1 MKIINDDCINIEMK
15 ADVIH
20 LGYIGNTIDFLEHTH
35 NCLNENGVVIFH
47 EAYRNSWL
55 GFKSRSEWGTVPEK
69 FTKLM
74 DKNKLIETAE
84 KEIVSLETEIKE
96 LNKDLDE
103 EKQIRV
109 TLYKEV
115 KVKNAEIELIKKN
128 FSIEREQHQIDIMKK
143 DHEITKLKK

>member
-1 MKIINDDCINIEMK
+1 MYVIILNQKMTKNPF
-15 ADVIH
+15 
-20 LGYIGNTIDFLEHTH
+20 TIPLPEYYKEHTQEQLI
-35 NCLNENGVVIFH
+35 N
-47 EAYRNSWL
+47 
-55 GFKSRSEWGTVPEK
+55 
-69 FTKLM
+69 KLM

-115 KVKNAEIELIKKN
+115 KVKNAEIELVKKN